1 MRRRSAASGRLPR
14 WGVGKHAAM
23 MRGSNICSLLQWGQV
38 LVLAAC
44 AEGGGGSGR
53 GERPPAVPERA
64 SRWADGKAEHG
75 DVALVLPL
83 NRALPLAA
91 CCCRVS
97 SCWLLVYGYGA
108 ALPMAARAPISA
120 GAFPPGAPPPSGSA
134 KPVCMPGAKGAD
146 CLGPIALSPHP

>member
-1 MRRRSAASGRLPR
+1 ML
-14 WGVGKHAAM
+14 
-23 MRGSNICSLLQWGQV
+23 
-38 LVLAAC
+38 
-44 AEGGGGSGR
+44 
-53 GERPPAVPERA
+53 
-64 SRWADGKAEHG
+64 AEHG

-146 CLGPIALSPHP
+146 CLGPIATKNVARLNDDLVRVQRAAHP